1 MGKQS
6 TNTMK
11 SARHKP
17 TTTKRRTPGASRAR
31 VDRDFLLRMHYE
43 LLRVRRVEERLAE
56 LYKEQEMR
64 TPTHFS
70 IGQEAIAVGVCA
82 ALAPTD
88 VIYSGHRCHAHYL
101 AKGGDLSALVAEL
114 YGRETGCAKG
124 RGGSVHLADPAV
136 GMMAASAILGQTVA
150 VAVGSALAFK
160 MDDSPRVAVTFFG
173 DGAVDE
179 GVFHE
184 SVNFASVRGL
194 PVVFI
199 CENNLYS
206 THTPLSVRLPRGTQI
221 FRRAATYRLPAM
233 QVDGN
238 DVHRVYRAARAAVER
253 CRRGRGPVFIECMT
267 YRWLEHVGPLDDT
280 DRGYRSRRELE
291 AWKAKD
297 PVKRSAAALVRAGI
311 DVGAVN
317 GDFEERIANELDK
330 AVTGAKESPWPDP
343 RDLLRDV
350 Y

>member
-1 MGKQS
+1 MAKQR
-6 TNTMK
+6 TKTMT
-11 SARHKP
+11 SAQ
-17 TTTKRRTPGASRAR
+17 RRAPASLT
-31 VDRDFLLRMHYE
+31 DRDFLQRLHYE
-43 LLRVRRVEERLAE
+43 LLRVRRIEERLAE

-70 IGQEAIAVGVCA
+70 VGQEAIAVGVSA
-82 ALAPTD
+82 ALDTTD
-88 VIYSGHRCHAHYL
+88 IVYSGHRCHAHYL
-101 AKGGDLSALVAEL
+101 AKGGDLGALVAEL

-124 RGGSVHLADPAV
+124 RGGSVHLADPSV

-160 MDDSPRVAVTFFG
+160 MDRSPRVAVTFFG
-173 DGAVDE
+173 DGAIDE

-184 SVNFASVRGL
+184 SLNFAAVRKV
-194 PVVFI
+194 PVLFV

-206 THTPLSVRLPRGTQI
+206 THTPLSVRQPKGTKI
-221 FRRAATYRLPAM
+221 YRRAEMYGIPAV

-238 DVHRVYRAARAAVER
+238 DVHRVYAAARTAVAR
-253 CRRGRGPVFIECMT
+253 CRQGHGPMFIEGMT

-280 DRGYRSRRELE
+280 DRGYRTKRELD

-297 PVKRSAAALVRAGI
+297 PVKRSLLALRRAGI
-311 DVGAVN
+311 DAAAVHEE
-317 GDFEERIANELDK
+317 FEQRIADELEK
-330 AVTGAKESPWPDP
+330 AVRTAKDARWPDP
-343 RDLLRDV
+343 RDLVRDV